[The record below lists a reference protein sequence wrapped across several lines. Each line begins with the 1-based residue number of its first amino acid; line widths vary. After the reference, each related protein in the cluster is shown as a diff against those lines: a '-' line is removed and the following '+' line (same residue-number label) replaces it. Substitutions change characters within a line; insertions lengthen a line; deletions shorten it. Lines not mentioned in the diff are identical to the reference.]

1 MVEEEISQQD
11 ATELKLDKVA
21 EVIEVLKRVRVAGTS
36 EYHRSELK
44 LFEDLAESLFELRLG
59 KFVDGKTI
67 KGFDKELYEVL
78 NRVRDV
84 FVSVLTGGLAGNI
97 EKGLYVVKLPVFLNG
112 HLLKPGDLI
121 VSGLDNVLN
130 AVIAGYIDI
139 AKIERVGEDEGSK
152 SD

>member
-1 MVEEEISQQD
+1 MEEEISQQD
-11 ATELKLDKVA
+11 ATELKPDKVA
-21 EVIEVLKRVRVAGTS
+21 EVIEVLKRLRVAGTS
-36 EYHRSELK
+36 EYHRSELR

-78 NRVRDV
+78 NRVKDI
-84 FVSVLTGGLAGNI
+84 FVNVLTGGLAGTT
-97 EKGLYVVKLPVFLNG
+97 EKGLYVIRSPVFFNG
-112 HLLKPGDLI
+112 YLLKPGDLI

-139 AKIERVGEDEGSK
+139 AKIERVGEDESSK